1 MFDFQVKIAQTQDE
15 IEAAQRLR
23 FEVFHIGDKGGQIEE
38 GKNNRLD
45 IDEFDKISKHLI
57 IIDKSK
63 DIVIGTYRLLFG
75 FDVKEKSFHAEK
87 IFDIN
92 NIKNI
97 DGELLELG
105 RSCIH
110 SEYRNNSVINLLW
123 NGIAWQVKKYN
134 VKYIFGCPRLDIT
147 EPDEIS
153 EVFSFLKDKY
163 YAQEQFRVKPLPENV
178 FRGLKENIK
187 IVNPRKTFR
196 KLSPLIKG
204 YLHIGALV
212 CSYPAI
218 YHEFGSVVLFM
229 LLPTD
234 KIVNPYR
241 RHFLG
246 DGVK

>member
-23 FEVFHIGDKGGQIEE
+23 FEVFHVEAEE
-38 GKNNRLD
+38 HQAENGKNNRLD
-45 IDEFDKISKHLI
+45 VDEFDEVSKHLI

-63 DIVIGTYRLLFG
+63 NIVVGTYRLLFG
-75 FDVKEKSFHAEK
+75 FDAKEKGFHAEK

-92 NIKNI
+92 NIRNTE
-97 DGELLELG
+97 GELLELG

-110 SEYRNNSVINLLW
+110 REYRSNPVINLLW

-134 VKYIFGCPRLDIT
+134 IKYIFGCPRLGLT
-147 EPDEIS
+147 KPDEIS
-153 EVFSFLKDKY
+153 EVFSLLKDKY
-163 YAQEQFRVKPLPENV
+163 YAQEQFLVNPLPKNV
-178 FRGLKENIK
+178 FSGLKEDIE
-187 IVNPRKTFR
+187 IVNHRKTFR

-212 CSYPAI
+212 CSYPAV
-218 YHEFGSVVLFM
+218 YHELGSVVLFM

-234 KIVNPYR
+234 KIVDPYR

-246 DGVK
+246 NG